1 VLDEAEV
8 GDPVGESEPTIDDT
22 TVEDTTVEDTTVE
35 DTTDPEA
42 AASAAAAALR
52 RATRSTTP
60 RRKAGNRASRSGVPS
75 RDPQPVGQALD
86 DLLTERGWQGDSAIA
101 RLVTRW
107 PTVVGAEMAD
117 HVAPVSF
124 QDGVLLLQAE
134 STAWATQVRL
144 LLTDLRRV
152 VEAEVGVGV
161 VTSISV
167 VGPTAPSW
175 IKGPRTVKGRGP
187 RDTYG

>member
-1 VLDEAEV
+1 
-8 GDPVGESEPTIDDT
+8 
-22 TVEDTTVEDTTVE
+22 
-35 DTTDPEA
+35 
-42 AASAAAAALR
+42 
-52 RATRSTTP
+52 
-60 RRKAGNRASRSGVPS
+60 
-75 RDPQPVGQALD
+75 
-86 DLLTERGWQGDSAIA
+86 
-101 RLVTRW
+101 
-107 PTVVGAEMAD
+107 MAD

>member
-1 VLDEAEV
+1 MPDEPDASAPEPTSAADT
-8 GDPVGESEPTIDDT
+8 GDPAVLE
-22 TVEDTTVEDTTVE
+22 V
-35 DTTDPEA
+35 DP
-42 AASAAAAALR
+42 AAAAAATLR
-52 RATRSTTP
+52 RATRSTAP
-60 RRKAGNRASRSGVPS
+60 RRKTGTRSPGAAGST

-86 DLLTERGWQGDSAIA
+86 DLLTERGWQSDSAIA

-107 PTVVGAEMAD
+107 PSVVGAEMAD

-144 LLTDLRRV
+144 LLPDLRRV
-152 VEAEVGVGV
+152 VDAEVGTGV
-161 VTSISV
+161 VSSISV
-167 VGPTAPSW
+167 VGPASPSW
-175 IKGPRTVKGRGP
+175 VKGPRTVKGRGP